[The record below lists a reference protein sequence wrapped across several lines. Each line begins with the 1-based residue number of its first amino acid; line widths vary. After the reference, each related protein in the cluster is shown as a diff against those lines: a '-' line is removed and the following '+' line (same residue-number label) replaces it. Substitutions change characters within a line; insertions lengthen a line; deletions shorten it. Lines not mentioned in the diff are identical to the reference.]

1 MDWFAQLPATWFS
14 ENLLNLVIALLV
26 LETVLILSAVAYI
39 VHENNKRAQLADRE
53 AQSRLFWEQAQ

>member
-1 MDWFAQLPATWFS
+1 MSILDI
-14 ENLLNLVIALLV
+14 VIALLV

-53 AQSRLFWEQAQ
+53 AQSRLFWEQDA